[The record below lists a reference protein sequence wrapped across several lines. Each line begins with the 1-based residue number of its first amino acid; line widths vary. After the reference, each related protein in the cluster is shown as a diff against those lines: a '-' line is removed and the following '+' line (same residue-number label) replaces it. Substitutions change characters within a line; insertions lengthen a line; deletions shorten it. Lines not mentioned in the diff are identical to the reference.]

1 MCLAAMVH
9 PCDVCFVSSKQ
20 VGSRPLTRL
29 QLCGSLLRLSF
40 QALLKYKT
48 YIPRELT
55 KGGGCILFFCHSHS
69 HSHSHNDISN
79 VYLLVLSKATG

>member
-29 QLCGSLLRLSF
+29 QLHMWFFITVELPGTF
-40 QALLKYKT
+40 KIQT
-48 YIPRELT
+48 YIPL
-55 KGGGCILFFCHSHS
+55 KIPILMSTFE
-69 HSHSHNDISN
+69 
-79 VYLLVLSKATG
+79 

>member
-48 YIPRELT
+48 YIPRIQVKGQLISKRFFEVVDFLQKRNENKSHT
-55 KGGGCILFFCHSHS
+55 KVPIL
-69 HSHSHNDISN
+69 
-79 VYLLVLSKATG
+79 